1 MLVSDYLNN
10 PKLKTI
16 EMNAIE
22 DKENFNKHVLDAA
35 RLLMGGDVP
44 DVVYTNVKKF
54 KKNPLF
60 SNASFGTLRVGTINI
75 LVIVFFIGC
84 F

>member
-22 DKENFNKHVLDAA
+22 DKENFSKHVSDAA
-35 RLLMGGDVP
+35 RLIMGGDVP
-44 DVVYTNVKKF
+44 DVV
-54 KKNPLF
+54 
-60 SNASFGTLRVGTINI
+60 
-75 LVIVFFIGC
+75 
-84 F
+84 